1 MIGRIIDLSRSFG
14 GKQRITLELDGGDI
28 RPLAEKLQGKTL
40 DIKLKVHREKRT
52 LSQNLY
58 YWSLVGKIA
67 TELRISDPHAHNIML
82 RRYGQI
88 AQYGGQVA
96 YVVLPDTDA
105 AAREA
110 DESETFHVRPTS
122 EVKSGKN
129 GEMYRTYILLRGSSE
144 YDTAEMTRLIDGAI
158 REAQELGIDTD
169 TPEEK
174 ERLRSLWAQAERSK
188 R

>member
-1 MIGRIIDLSRSFG
+1 MTGRIIDLSRG
-14 GKQRITLELDGGDI
+14 MNGKQRLTLELDGDF
-28 RPLAEKLQGKTL
+28 RAMFDKFHDKNL
-40 DIKLKVHREKRT
+40 DIKLKIHREKRT

-58 YWSLVGKIA
+58 YWSLIGKIA
-67 TELRISDPHAHNIML
+67 AELRISDPHAHNIML

-174 ERLRSLWAQAERSK
+174 ERLRSLWAQAERS